1 MSIIKI
7 TNYRKIDSIANTNIA
22 IIDNGFD
29 ASSVGILN
37 IHAGSF
43 TNTGG
48 LNANTFNLSVIGD
61 FDNTQR
67 GIINADNFTNYG
79 DITADTLAL
88 SVEGDFDYANDFQ
101 KQWKH

>member
-1 MSIIKI
+1 M
-7 TNYRKIDSIANTNIA
+7 
-22 IIDNGFD
+22 
-29 ASSVGILN
+29 GILN

-67 GIINADNFTNYG
+67 GIINATTFNLEVG
-79 DITADTLAL
+79 
-88 SVEGDFDYANDFQ
+88 GDFSNNDASNDFT
-101 KQWKH
+101 WKRK